1 MLNPTSRWGSTSG
14 YGSANNPTLFYTAAP
29 KIYKTVEL
37 TFGFLKLV
45 LRPHFDIETKNDGAK
60 YPPGITADGDKYYF
74 TNDKGE
80 RQQLSVVTASG

>member
-1 MLNPTSRWGSTSG
+1 MNTNG
-14 YGSANNPTLFYTAAP
+14 
-29 KIYKTVEL
+29 TVEL
-37 TFGFLKLV
+37 TFGFLKLE